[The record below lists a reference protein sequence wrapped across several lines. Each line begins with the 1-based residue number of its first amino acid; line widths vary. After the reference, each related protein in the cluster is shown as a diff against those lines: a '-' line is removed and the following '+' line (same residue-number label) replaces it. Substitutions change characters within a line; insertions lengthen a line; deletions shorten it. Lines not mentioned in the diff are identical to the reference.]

1 MPQLQVQTLNSES
14 LKTQLKQVIEISIE
28 IECMQ

>member
-14 LKTQLKQVIEISIE
+14 LKTQLKQVIEISIK